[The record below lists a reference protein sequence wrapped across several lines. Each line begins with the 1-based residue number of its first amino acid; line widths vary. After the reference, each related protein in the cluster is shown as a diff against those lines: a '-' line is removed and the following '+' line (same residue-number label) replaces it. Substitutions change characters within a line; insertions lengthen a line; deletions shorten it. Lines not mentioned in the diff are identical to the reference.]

1 LRGEKGRF
9 FGKMENRF
17 LLEGPLALYR
27 SMAFRHGRFIYA
39 RRLKSLSDAGAPRG
53 AFSQLACGPPGRY
66 DENPLHRNVQRVFH
80 GCFVPEAIS
89 FRGAQSAQAP

>member
-66 DENPLHRNVQRVFH
+66 DENPPHSFVRRVF
-80 GCFVPEAIS
+80 
-89 FRGAQSAQAP
+89 RGVLSRKPTVLRSTKSAQAP